1 MTRGVAHST
10 ELRMTGHHVPHR
22 NPMRVV
28 DPSRQC
34 RARTRGD
41 GSGRQCKMPAM
52 HNQQVCRMHGGQS
65 PQALTKAEDRMR
77 ALVHPAVTALA
88 NLIANNDL
96 AAARYVL
103 DYAGFKSV
111 EKVQSDGRTVI
122 EIEYVDRP
130 NALTNG
136 VVH

>member
-1 MTRGVAHST
+1 MLG
-10 ELRMTGHHVPHR
+10 
-22 NPMRVV
+22 
-28 DPSRQC
+28 Q
-34 RARTRGD
+34 
-41 GSGRQCKMPAM
+41 K
-52 HNQQVCRMHGGQS
+52 VCRMHGGQS

-88 NLIANNDL
+88 NLIADNDL
-96 AAARYVL
+96 AAAKYVL
-103 DYAGFKSV
+103 DYAGYKAT

-122 EIEYVDRP
+122 EIEYIDRP